1 MPVQRPMLHGHP
13 SGLTVSPSCVFPM
26 NHADLAVRAVRISPE
41 EAHDIGM
48 PKDFV
53 KISEKHGGGYPVHV
67 EGFHH
72 LHCLVSRH
80 TYTRS
85 NHMLTSQ
92 NLLRQTNYYNYEH
105 YRDLGQG
112 AFKND
117 EFIVK
122 RHVSK
127 YLTPLQL
134 IRMGC

>member
-1 MPVQRPMLHGHP
+1 M
-13 SGLTVSPSCVFPM
+13 SVFLSYYFS
-26 NHADLAVRAVRISPE
+26 NHTNLAVRAVRITPQ

-53 KISEKHGGGYPVHV
+53 KINEKYGGGYPVHV

-72 LHCLVSRH
+72 LHCLVSHRI
-80 TYTRS
+80 YAGSS
-85 NHMLTSQ
+85 NNTLTCQ

-127 YLTPLQL
+127 
-134 IRMGC
+134 